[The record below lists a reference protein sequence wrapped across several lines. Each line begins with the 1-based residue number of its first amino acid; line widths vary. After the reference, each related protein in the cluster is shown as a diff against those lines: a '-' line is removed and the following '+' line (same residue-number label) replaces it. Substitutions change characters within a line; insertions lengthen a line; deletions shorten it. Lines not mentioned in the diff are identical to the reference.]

1 MTQYQVALGFE
12 DGVTRFITCQ
22 DDQTVADASY
32 RARINIPLDCR
43 DGACGTC
50 KAFCESGD
58 FDPGVYIEDAL
69 TEDEFARGYVLPCV
83 MKPKSDLVV
92 QIASTSEV
100 AKTQAATYVGEITE
114 LTRLSPTT
122 VSFSVKIPNRDELV
136 FLPGQYVNI
145 AVPGTDET
153 RSYSFSSAPD
163 DKELS
168 FLVKLT
174 PNGVMSTYLDQ
185 RAKVGDQLTFTGPNG
200 SFFLREGDGP
210 ALLLAG
216 GTGLAPILSI
226 LRKLRS
232 HSGRRLHL
240 IYGVNTDDDAVE
252 LQTLDH
258 LAGELSNFTWDYC
271 VADKNSA
278 ATHKGYVTALM
289 TPEHLHEGDAS
300 IYLCGPPPMVDAVRE
315 HVDAGGVQPVGFYY
329 ERFALS
335 GTGAGARTE
344 PPRPEVEVIAEEVS
358 TAPAAEPLPPERPA
372 PPVEVAAVLAG
383 PEGRAVIGQTIW
395 PSRDLAPLGRSGTAA
410 SPADEATTARAIIGQ
425 PIARAGSDGPVDALD
440 VGGRLIEAGE
450 GRSIMGQQVL
460 TRAEMEPLVKPQYVI
475 GEEHPSVLTSDAIFD
490 AREALELGALELTIG
505 RLTSQQLTGYR
516 LVAEATMPYVQGEHF
531 TDAAAYTETNAVFH
545 DYLFQMTGNEHLLQA
560 YNNLGV
566 KGRMHD
572 VLRHATWCHPLC
584 AQDHL
589 DIVAAFET
597 GDRDA
602 ARALIIAHADRSKQT
617 MRRAL
622 QESRARVLPA
632 WFSPGRFEGKTVL
645 VTGSAQGIGQT
656 VVRRI
661 AAEGGEV
668 ALVDRSDLVYQ
679 EAEAIAASGCHAVG
693 ITADLERWD
702 GAEAAVEH
710 AIKELGRIDV
720 LINNVGGAINFKPF
734 TEFTDAEIRAEIT
747 RSLLT
752 TLYACR
758 AALPAMVAQGHGVI
772 VNVSSAATR
781 GIHRI
786 PYSAA
791 KGGINALT
799 ASLAMEYADSG
810 IRVVGTAP
818 GGTEAPPRRIS
829 RGTPEQR
836 NATEQGWY
844 QGHIDQTIDSSLLKR
859 YGTLDE
865 QAAAICFLASDEA
878 SYVTGTVLPVAGGD
892 QG

>member
-1 MTQYQVALGFE
+1 
-12 DGVTRFITCQ
+12 
-22 DDQTVADASY
+22 
-32 RARINIPLDCR
+32 
-43 DGACGTC
+43 
-50 KAFCESGD
+50 
-58 FDPGVYIEDAL
+58 
-69 TEDEFARGYVLPCV
+69 
-83 MKPKSDLVV
+83 
-92 QIASTSEV
+92 
-100 AKTQAATYVGEITE
+100 
-114 LTRLSPTT
+114 
-122 VSFSVKIPNRDELV
+122 
-136 FLPGQYVNI
+136 
-145 AVPGTDET
+145 
-153 RSYSFSSAPD
+153 
-163 DKELS
+163 
-168 FLVKLT
+168 
-174 PNGVMSTYLDQ
+174 
-185 RAKVGDQLTFTGPNG
+185 
-200 SFFLREGDGP
+200 
-210 ALLLAG
+210 
-216 GTGLAPILSI
+216 
-226 LRKLRS
+226 
-232 HSGRRLHL
+232 
-240 IYGVNTDDDAVE
+240 
-252 LQTLDH
+252 
-258 LAGELSNFTWDYC
+258 
-271 VADKNSA
+271 
-278 ATHKGYVTALM
+278 
-289 TPEHLHEGDAS
+289 
-300 IYLCGPPPMVDAVRE
+300 
-315 HVDAGGVQPVGFYY
+315 
-329 ERFALS
+329 
-335 GTGAGARTE
+335 
-344 PPRPEVEVIAEEVS
+344 
-358 TAPAAEPLPPERPA
+358 
-372 PPVEVAAVLAG
+372 
-383 PEGRAVIGQTIW
+383 
-395 PSRDLAPLGRSGTAA
+395 
-410 SPADEATTARAIIGQ
+410 
-425 PIARAGSDGPVDALD
+425 
-440 VGGRLIEAGE
+440 
-450 GRSIMGQQVL
+450 
-460 TRAEMEPLVKPQYVI
+460 MEPLVKPQYVI

-656 VVRRI
+656 VARRI

-679 EAEAIAASGCHAVG
+679 EAEAIAGSGCHAVG
-693 ITADLERWD
+693 ITADLERWE

-710 AIKELGRIDV
+710 AVKELGRIDV

-791 KGGINALT
+791 KGESTPSPHRWRWSTPIPV
-799 ASLAMEYADSG
+799 SG
-810 IRVVGTAP
+810 WSAPRRAARRPRRAGYRAVHRSSATPPNRAGTKGTSIRRSTRRFSSGTAP
-818 GGTEAPPRRIS
+818 WTSRRPRSVSWPPTRRPTSPEPCFPWPVATRGNPPAPP
-829 RGTPEQR
+829 GKR
-836 NATEQGWY
+836 NLANAIAYAGVPI
-844 QGHIDQTIDSSLLKR
+844 GSLCWPPSPR
-859 YGTLDE
+859 SGS
-865 QAAAICFLASDEA
+865 C
-878 SYVTGTVLPVAGGD
+878 
-892 QG
+892 

>member
-1 MTQYQVALGFE
+1 MTQHQVALGFE
-12 DGVTRFITCQ
+12 DGVTRFITCN

-50 KAFCESGD
+50 KAFCESGE
-58 FDPGVYIEDAL
+58 FDPGIYIEDAL
-69 TEDEFARGYVLPCV
+69 TEDEFAQGYVLPCV
-83 MKPKSDLVV
+83 MKPKSDLVL

-100 AKTQAATYVGEITE
+100 AKTQAATFVGEITE

-122 VSFSVKIPNRDELV
+122 VSFSVQIPNRDELV

-174 PNGVMSTYLDQ
+174 PGGVMSTYLDQ

-226 LRKLRS
+226 LRRLRS
-232 HSGRRLHL
+232 RSDRQLHL
-240 IYGVNTDDDAVE
+240 IYGVNTDEDAVE
-252 LQTLDH
+252 LDTLDH
-258 LAGELSNFTWDYC
+258 LAGELGNFTWDYC
-271 VADKNSA
+271 VADKNSTA
-278 ATHKGYVTALM
+278 QHKGYVTALM
-289 TPEHLHEGDAS
+289 TPEHLHEGKAS
-300 IYLCGPPPMVDAVRE
+300 IYLCGPPPMVDAVRK
-315 HVDAGGVQPVGFYY
+315 HVDTGGVQPVGFYY

-344 PPRPEVEVIAEEVS
+344 APRPEVEVIAETVT
-358 TAPAAEPLPPERPA
+358 TAPTAEPLPPERPA

-383 PEGRAVIGQTIW
+383 PEGRAIIGQTIW
-395 PSRDLAPLGRSGTAA
+395 PTRDLVPLGRSGAAA
-410 SPADEATTARAIIGQ
+410 SPADEAAMARAIIGQ
-425 PIARAGSDGPVDALD
+425 PIAQAGSDAPVDELD
-440 VGGRLIEAGE
+440 VGGRLIESHDA
-450 GRSIMGQQVL
+450 RSVIGQQVL
-460 TRAEMEPLVKPQYVI
+460 ARADIDPLVEPQYVI
-475 GEEHPSVLTSDAIFD
+475 GEEHPSVLTSDALFD

-516 LVAEATMPYVQGEHF
+516 LVAEATMPYVKGEHF

-566 KGRMHD
+566 KGKMHE
-572 VLRHATWCHPLC
+572 VLRHASWAHPLC

-589 DIVAAFET
+589 DIVAAFEA

-602 ARALIIAHADRSKQT
+602 ARDLILAHADRSKQT

-622 QESRARVLPA
+622 EQSRARVLPA
-632 WFSPGRFEGKTVL
+632 LFSPGRFEGKNVL
-645 VTGSAQGIGQT
+645 VTGSAQGIGQA

-668 ALVDRSDLVYQ
+668 ALVDRSDLVHQ
-679 EAEAIAASGCHAVG
+679 EADAIAATGCHAVG
-693 ITADLERWD
+693 ITADLELFD
-702 GAEAAVEH
+702 GAATAVEQ
-710 AIKELGRIDV
+710 AVKELGRIDV
-720 LINNVGGAINFKPF
+720 LVNNVGGAINFKPF

-758 AALPAMVAQGHGVI
+758 AALPAMVDQGHGVI

-781 GIHRI
+781 GIHRV

-799 ASLAMEYADSG
+799 ASLAMEYADAG
-810 IRVVGTAP
+810 IRVVAAAP

-829 RGTPEQR
+829 RGTPDSR
-836 NATEQGWY
+836 NATEEEWFQS
-844 QGHIDQTIDSSLLKR
+844 HIDQTIDSSLMKR

-865 QAAAICFLASDEA
+865 QAAVICFLASDEA
-878 SYVTGTVLPVAGGD
+878 SYITGTVLPVAGGD